1 LAPFFRYANYD
12 ALSLFVKVSITSY
25 KDQSN
30 AARKAQ
36 FSGWED
42 HMRAWGKRSNFR
54 RVWRKAGFD
63 PQTYD
68 KRFYQH
74 MNALVE
80 AQPESGD
87 EES

>member
-1 LAPFFRYANYD
+1 
-12 ALSLFVKVSITSY
+12 
-25 KDQSN
+25 
-30 AARKAQ
+30 
-36 FSGWED
+36 
-42 HMRAWGKRSNFR
+42 MRAWGKRSNFR